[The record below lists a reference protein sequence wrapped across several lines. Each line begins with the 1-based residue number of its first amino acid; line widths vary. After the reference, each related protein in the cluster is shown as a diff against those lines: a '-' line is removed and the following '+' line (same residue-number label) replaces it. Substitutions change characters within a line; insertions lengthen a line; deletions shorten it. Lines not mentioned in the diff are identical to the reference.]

1 MASTSTSSVASGS
14 ATQRIDVDVDEEDVR
29 TGTIAEALD
38 EDMGGDATPAAE
50 GTQTPQSVNT
60 AKPQDSDLAASFYQ
74 NDGNKRRQSGGSRL
88 ADTRAIEVVDDDDDL
103 MEAELPGREE
113 RLLDEKI
120 RARYIQ
126 EIGDI
131 F

>member
-1 MASTSTSSVASGS
+1 MASASGSSAPAAASGS
-14 ATQRIDVDVDEEDVR
+14 AQNIDVDIEEDVR
-29 TGTIAEALD
+29 AGGVAEGMD
-38 EDMGGDATPAAE
+38 EDATPAGE
-50 GTQTPQSVNT
+50 GAQTPQSVNT
-60 AKPQDSDLAASFYQ
+60 TADAEDDSDLAASFYQ
-74 NDGNKRRQSGGSRL
+74 SNSSKKRQTASKLTDDS
-88 ADTRAIEVVDDDDDL
+88 AAVVDDDDDL
-103 MEAELPGREE
+103 MEPELPAGREE